1 MGRPR
6 DFDHELII
14 SSRPYSQPIAH
25 AKNATKNVGL
35 GELKAQS
42 WLGRPF
48 LAIFSEFCPENAFF
62 ALFLT
67 QDPNRTAELVVFHQ
81 TLDILTHS
89 TYVVDVLT
97 LVLASFRPK
106 IAIFSH
112 FQAF

>member
-48 LAIFSEFCPENAFF
+48 LAIFSEFCPENAIF

-81 TLDILTHS
+81 KLNISIL
-89 TYVVDVLT
+89 
-97 LVLASFRPK
+97 
-106 IAIFSH
+106 FS
-112 FQAF
+112 